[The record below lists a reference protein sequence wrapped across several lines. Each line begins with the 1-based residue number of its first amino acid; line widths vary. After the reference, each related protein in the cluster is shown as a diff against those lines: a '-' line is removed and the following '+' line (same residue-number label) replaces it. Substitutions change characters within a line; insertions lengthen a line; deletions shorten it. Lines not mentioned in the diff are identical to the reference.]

1 MPNTPWT
8 TIRTDMGST
17 IVDPYTGRMQ
27 WFGFL
32 ASVVVFVVVLTKG
45 MGFHA
50 DNLYLM
56 LRPTSDGWGY
66 FHYLPAL
73 LGTHDWE
80 HLPWTHQLD
89 HGDHLSMF
97 SYGVAL
103 LELPWFMVGHVLAWA
118 SGNTMDGYSA
128 PYAASI
134 LFGMAVYAG
143 ASVNLLFHALRRR
156 FPVHVALAT
165 PILVLAGTN
174 LYFYST
180 KEPVMSHAYIYFLFA
195 ALHYLVVRNVEEPK
209 ALRTLGIIVICSV
222 ALLIRQLHVV
232 AILFPAFY
240 LTSNWHDVRERLRWF
255 GQNWSIT
262 LLAVVLA
269 VLVWVPQMSYWKLIT
284 GKYFIFPYGYK
295 DEHFIYAL
303 DPHLADVLVGV
314 VNGWWVYTPLMALA
328 CGALVWMAIRR
339 VTGALPIVLMVI
351 LVWYAYSAW
360 WCWWLGGAFGHRG
373 FVEYYAFLSIPL
385 AWLLERLSRA
395 TWPWR
400 LSSALLFTLL
410 MYVNLGMTEITSWD
424 WNQPEWSW
432 SRLGQVYI
440 EIFK

>member
-1 MPNTPWT
+1 MASS
-8 TIRTDMGST
+8 MGRSELT
-17 IVDPYTGRMQ
+17 RPAYGIQ

-32 ASVVVFVVVLTKG
+32 AALLAFMVVLTKSW
-45 MGFHA
+45 GFHQN
-50 DNLYLM
+50 DLYLV

-66 FHYLPAL
+66 YHYLPAL
-73 LGTHDWE
+73 LGTHEWA
-80 HLPWTHQLD
+80 HLPWTHQLENLN
-89 HGDHLSMF
+89 GLSMF
-97 SYGVAL
+97 TYGVAL
-103 LELPWFMVGHVLAWA
+103 LELPWFLVGHGMAWA
-118 SGNTMDGYSA
+118 TGMSTDGYSA
-128 PYAASI
+128 PYATSI

-143 ASVNLLFHALRRR
+143 AAVNLLFHALRRR
-156 FPVHVALAT
+156 FPIAIALAT
-165 PILVLAGTN
+165 PLLLLVGTN

-195 ALHYLVVRNVEEPK
+195 ALHYLVVRNDEEPK

-232 AILFPAFY
+232 AVLFPAFY
-240 LTSNWHDVRERLRWF
+240 LTSNWNDVRERLRWF
-255 GQNWSIT
+255 GQNRLIT

-269 VLVWVPQMSYWKLIT
+269 FLVWVPQMSYWKLIT

-295 DEHFIYAL
+295 DEHFIYSL

-328 CGALVWMAIRR
+328 CGALVWMVIRR
-339 VTGALPIVLMVI
+339 MSGAVPILLMVI

-385 AWLLERLSRA
+385 AWLLERLSRTA
-395 TWPWR
+395 WPWR
-400 LSSALLFTLL
+400 LSSAIAFSL
-410 MYVNLGMTEITSWD
+410 MIYVNLSLTEITSWD
-424 WNQPEWSW
+424 WSKPEWTW
-432 SRLGQVYI
+432 SRLGEVYVR
-440 EIFK
+440 IFS